1 MATLN
6 ELVYDIEEIVNHN
19 YISDD
24 VSLSKR
30 QIAFWINS
38 QRALLIRQE
47 LNKGRA
53 LDPAITQS
61 LNCVELEVVSA
72 SDCCID
78 NSDCMILRTV
88 NTIPK
93 PISTYSRQGITRV
106 GPVNIMSKPYL
117 LVPQAQALYSGN
129 GRFNSEQR
137 FAFYKDGYIYI
148 KLNTL
153 TVSVLK
159 RISITG
165 IFDNPEDVS
174 KFNDCDGNP
183 CFSWDDEYP
192 MSAWMID
199 YVKDNILKLDISI
212 LKQLPT
218 DRSNDSS
225 GEQNSQS

>member
-1 MATLN
+1 MASLN

-30 QIAFWINS
+30 QIAFWISS

-47 LNKGRA
+47 LNKGRSI
-53 LDPAITQS
+53 DPAITQTLS
-61 LNCVELEVVSA
+61 CVGLEVVSS
-72 SDCCID
+72 SDCCSD
-78 NSDCMILRTV
+78 NSECMILRTIDQ
-88 NTIPK
+88 IPK
-93 PISTYSRQGITRV
+93 PISTYSKQGITRV
-106 GPVNIMSKPYL
+106 APINMMSKPYL
-117 LVPQAQALYSGN
+117 FVPQAQAIFSGN
-129 GRFNSEQR
+129 GRFNSQQR

-165 IFDNPEDVS
+165 VFDNPKDVS
-174 KFNDCDGNP
+174 IFNNCDGSP

-192 MSAWMID
+192 MSSWMID
-199 YVKDNILKLDISI
+199 YVKEGILKLDISM

-218 DRSNDSS
+218 DRANDSS